1 MPMRTFLYILST
13 PCHLATG
20 AEIRPWERGGGTWG
34 GGTANLGGGMCPQAP
49 LDDVT
54 VALGIYLAKILGSR
68 LLTLK

>member
-1 MPMRTFLYILST
+1 M
-13 PCHLATG
+13 
-20 AEIRPWERGGGTWG
+20 G

-68 LLTLK
+68 LLTPK